1 MASSANPLSY
11 QYYQPPVTNAG
22 YNTTNN
28 PRQLVSNADEFAVN
42 TGGQLLNQD
51 QALANQYGGEQAG
64 VQSYLNPL
72 EETNASGQ
80 GGYSPS
86 EASQIE
92 LTPGQQQD
100 IVTSAGISAGA
111 GNAAAVNAAER
122 AYAASGGNPAALA
135 TYRARAA
142 QSQAS
147 NAGQAE
153 TGAKVAAQQA
163 GSAGAQAV
171 GNATLAQENQGLGYF
186 GNEQAQLG
194 SEAQTEQGLGQS
206 SYQTETGAL
215 TGGLNAGV
223 NASQTPTT
231 ADKIIGGVAGAAGAA
246 GLADGRSYFDDDGQD
261 AVVGENG
268 IEAVIENAPKAV
280 QRGAS
285 DPVRSHTTFM
295 DEGRG
300 INNDPPFTSGGRS
313 YLDNGV
319 YGAGAYIPGA
329 APPPVTPV
337 MSPVA
342 APGAIAPPSPQAPTG
357 TPPSTTG
364 MPQWLQTMLANQGK
378 SPGGSSPQPGQP
390 GWNKTT
396 PYSQLGTAVGKIAAP
411 YVQKALQPTPPSGPS
426 TGFAPGSSQMPMAG
440 DTDDPGAPGYA
451 DGRPSYLDDGAPEQ
465 EEYKE
470 DPQNSSE
477 VSRLIASESMAA
489 DGKMMAG
496 GRMGSGFHWTNRLPH
511 APHVPAGGYQPLGYH
526 GKPMLADGSQ
536 GFADPAVKT
545 MLNKDPAVQYLQ
557 AREAQDREPQIQK
570 YMDDAYDAQ
579 TTDAGKRAAATA
591 GVAQIDKVRAQQAVK
606 PGPGR
611 GGYPTPA
618 PKPHMADGS
627 IAEPQGAPADLAA
640 VNDPMAAQGGHQM
653 PAQSGRVPN
662 GAQVGA
668 AKVFNKPT
676 LIHLEKAD
684 AVVPLS
690 YRPKAKV
697 RPSAAMPALMHS
709 ALRPQH
715 PMGAR
720 V

>member
-477 VSRLIASESMAA
+477 VSRLIAAESMAA

-496 GRMGSGFHWTNRLPH
+496 GRMGAGFHWTSRLPH

-526 GKPMLADGSQ
+526 GKPMLADGS
-536 GFADPAVKT
+536 PAHGQPVLAEQ
-545 MLNKDPAVQYLQ
+545 LNKY
-557 AREAQDREPQIQK
+557 
-570 YMDDAYDAQ
+570 Q
-579 TTDAGKRAAATA
+579 TVKGSNGNTTEKRVPVFPGDKIAT
-591 GVAQIDKVRAQQAVK
+591 
-606 PGPGR
+606 PGR

-618 PKPHMADGS
+618 DVVDRYGGRVSQTPAPPVALDPVPNYMADGS

-640 VNDPMAAQGGHQM
+640 VNDPMSAMGGSSGRGM
-653 PAQSGRVPN
+653 PSQSGRVPN
-662 GAQVGA
+662 GSQVGS

-684 AVVPLS
+684 AVVPLTF
-690 YRPKAKV
+690 RPKAKV
-697 RPSAAMPALMHS
+697 RPSAAIPALMHPP
-709 ALRPQH
+709 RH